1 MYTNNSK
8 SIAGWT
14 VAAVLL
20 HGAVAAAIWR
30 LPSVLVSSGRAL
42 PVFEMVDIPAP
53 RSAPP
58 QDDPPLAQPDP
69 APPAPRPP
77 EPPVAVARPAAPAP
91 EAISAPPPPKPPA
104 PERPPERSARAPAP
118 PSPEVRKPVEPVAA
132 PRMAGSAAVAPPS
145 VRAEPMEPVFVPADA
160 SAAYL
165 RNPPPVYPL
174 AARRRG
180 LQGVVVLT
188 VEVDAEGRP
197 GLVTVRKSAG
207 HALLDGSAVAAVRGW
222 RFVPATSGGRPVAS
236 TVEVPVRFKLGE

>member
-1 MYTNNSK
+1 M
-8 SIAGWT
+8 
-14 VAAVLL
+14 
-20 HGAVAAAIWR
+20 
-30 LPSVLVSSGRAL
+30 
-42 PVFEMVDIPAP
+42 
-53 RSAPP
+53 
-58 QDDPPLAQPDP
+58 
-69 APPAPRPP
+69 
-77 EPPVAVARPAAPAP
+77 
-91 EAISAPPPPKPPA
+91 
-104 PERPPERSARAPAP
+104 
-118 PSPEVRKPVEPVAA
+118 EPVAA